1 MRTDLDHLP
10 SIKRREIAKIV
21 EAIHEEFADALSMS
35 QHQWKT
41 AGCILKII
49 LYGSHARGDWV
60 NFGYT
65 AVGKVSDYDLLI
77 IVNDERL
84 TDEVQYWAKLQ
95 DRLDRAY
102 YITHNL
108 RAPAEFIVHSLAE
121 VNDAL
126 RHGRY
131 FFIDIKRDGILLYE
145 SDDTALAESQTKTPQ
160 AAFTMAR
167 EYYDEWF
174 PSALEFY
181 DDFESN
187 LNRGRLKKAAFELHQ
202 CVERLYHAV
211 LLVCTF
217 YTPHVHRLSKL
228 RSQAEPLDLRLAVW
242 PRETEEDEANFA
254 KLQEAYTKARYRKNF
269 HITEAQL
276 DWLAERAK
284 ALMQAVQSVCEER
297 LKAMAAETKT

>member
-1 MRTDLDHLP
+1 MRRDLDHLP
-10 SIKRREIAKIV
+10 PIKRREIAKIV
-21 EAIHEEFADALSMS
+21 DAIHEEFADALSMS

-41 AGCILKII
+41 AGRILKII

-65 AVGKVSDYDLLI
+65 AVGKVSDYDILL

-84 TDEVQYWAKLQ
+84 TDEIQYWAKLQ

-102 YITHNL
+102 YITHNI
-108 RAPAEFIVHSLAE
+108 RAPAEFIVHTLDE

-131 FFIDIKRDGILLYE
+131 FFIDIKREGILLYE
-145 SDDTALAESQTKTPQ
+145 NDDTTLAESQQKTPI
-160 AAFTMAR
+160 AALTMAR
-167 EYYDEWF
+167 EYYGDWF
-174 PSALEFY
+174 PSAEEFFDNY
-181 DDFESN
+181 VFN
-187 LNRGRLKKAAFELHQ
+187 RKRGRLKNAAFQLHQ

-228 RSQAEPLDLRLAVW
+228 RSQAEPIDPRLVVW

-269 HITEAQL
+269 HITNAQL
-276 DWLAERAK
+276 DWLAERAR
-284 ALMQAVQSVCEER
+284 ALTQAVQTVCEER
-297 LKAMAAETKT
+297 LQAMEAEIKA